1 MSYNKWTPQ
10 QEAFVL
16 ICRNDGDEWKTI
28 ARKMQQKFGVS
39 RSAVSIA
46 SRMSQKRNEKPKNRT
61 YIKWNQELIDFI
73 HTCKNN
79 GMSHNKISIALSE
92 QFGINTSPNNVY
104 NRLNSSTPSK
114 QLKKRLEDVN
124 AGTSKSTRK
133 KAQKKKPKKEA
144 IAEVVDVLDWRQDKA
159 SRKQLRFV
167 ASLVLNNPT
176 QNQIRDFV
184 ISNENMTKGDA
195 DAIINQKRRD
205 EVAEKPT
212 VKTLSRK
219 TETPSRKFSK
229 KEDMRIL
236 TDFYELSITEARE
249 EFGIPYY
256 LVAKRLEELFDSEK
270 PQHISMLKEASEI
283 VRKRKAIANM
293 GFFAKRRMKRNEKKV
308 AKLKAR
314 LNKLGGE

>member
-28 ARKMQQKFGVS
+28 ARKMQQKFGVN
-39 RSAVSIA
+39 RTAVSIA
-46 SRMSQKRNEKPKNRT
+46 SRMNQKKNQPSKSRGKT

-79 GMSHNKISIALSE
+79 GMSYNKIAIALSE
-92 QFGINTSPNNVY
+92 QYNINTSPNNIY
-104 NRLNSSTPSK
+104 NRLKGSTPSK
-114 QLKKRLEDVN
+114 QLQKRLENVN

-133 KAQKKKPKKEA
+133 KEQKKKPKKEA
-144 IAEVVDVLDWRQDKA
+144 ISEVVDVLDWRQDKA

-167 ASLVLNNPT
+167 ASLVLNNPS
-176 QNQIRDFV
+176 QEQIRQFV
-184 ISNENMTKGDA
+184 TSNENMTKGDA

-205 EVAEKPT
+205 EVVEKPQ
-212 VKTLSRK
+212 KTLPRK
-219 TETPSRKFSK
+219 TKTSRKFSK

-256 LVAKRLEELFDSEK
+256 LVAKRLEELFDSDK
-270 PQHISMLKEASEI
+270 PQHISMLKEASEV

-293 GFFAKRRMKRNEKKV
+293 GFFAKRRMKKNEKKI
-308 AKLKAR
+308 AKLKAQ